1 MMHTRQRS
9 DPLLAASL
17 HSLFALACSFTQF
30 LEYTLRSR
38 RFFFQKF
45 VQGDESDAVILDVD
59 VLGALAVYPDG
70 RIHIDCL
77 QQFPQGIGVKFLNAH
92 ILVSFLDELL
102 NIFVLSLL
110 YFQILP
116 ERDNFRFQLLLF
128 GFRLRFANGGL
139 RYENLVSRNGL
150 QNRFC

>member
-1 MMHTRQRS
+1 M
-9 DPLLAASL
+9 
-17 HSLFALACSFTQF
+17 
-30 LEYTLRSR
+30 
-38 RFFFQKF
+38 
-45 VQGDESDAVILDVD
+45 D
-59 VLGALAVYPDG
+59 VLSALAVDFNG
-70 RIHIDCL
+70 GIHIDCFH
-77 QQFPQGIGVKFLNAH
+77 QYSQGIGVKLLNAH
-92 ILVSFLDELL
+92 ILVRFLDELL